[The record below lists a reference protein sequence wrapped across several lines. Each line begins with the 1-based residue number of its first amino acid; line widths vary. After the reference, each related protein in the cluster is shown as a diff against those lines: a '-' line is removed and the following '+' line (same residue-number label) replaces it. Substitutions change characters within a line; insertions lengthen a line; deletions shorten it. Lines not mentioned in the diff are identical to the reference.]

1 MQPMILDE
9 ILRWKRIEIA
19 QARDAQP
26 LAALQ
31 ARATAASPPRDL
43 AAALR
48 PAPSAGHGPSV
59 RLIAEIKRA
68 SPSRGLLRPDL
79 DPAALAALYQA
90 NGAAAISVLTDRS
103 FFRGSLADLQQVRT
117 QTTLPVL
124 RKDFVLDPY
133 QVYEARAAGADAI
146 LLIVAAL
153 DDRQLADLH
162 ALARGLGMDALVEV
176 HSEAELGRALSVG
189 PAIVGVN
196 NRDLR
201 TFEVDLETT
210 ARLRPLVPPDVVF
223 VAESGVQTRADV
235 ARLAALGAHAMLVG
249 EALVV
254 AADVGRTVRELVG

>member
-1 MQPMILDE
+1 
-9 ILRWKRIEIA
+9 
-19 QARDAQP
+19 
-26 LAALQ
+26 LA
-31 ARATAASPPRDL
+31 T
-43 AAALR
+43 ALR
-48 PAPSAGHGPSV
+48 PAPSAGGGPSV

-68 SPSRGLLRPDL
+68 SPSRGPLRADL
-79 DPAALAALYQA
+79 DPVALATVYEA
-90 NGAAAISVLTDRS
+90 NGAAAVSVLTDCR
-103 FFRGSLADLQQVRT
+103 FFRGSLADLRAVRA

-124 RKDFVLDPY
+124 RKDFVIDPY

-153 DDRQLADLH
+153 DARQLADLYD
-162 ALARGLGMDALVEV
+162 LARELGMDALVEV
-176 HSEAELGRALSVG
+176 HSEAELGRALSVE

-223 VAESGVQTRADV
+223 VAESGVRSNADV
-235 ARLAALGAHAMLVG
+235 QRLAALGAHAMLVG

-254 AADVGRTVRELVG
+254 APDVGRAVRELVG